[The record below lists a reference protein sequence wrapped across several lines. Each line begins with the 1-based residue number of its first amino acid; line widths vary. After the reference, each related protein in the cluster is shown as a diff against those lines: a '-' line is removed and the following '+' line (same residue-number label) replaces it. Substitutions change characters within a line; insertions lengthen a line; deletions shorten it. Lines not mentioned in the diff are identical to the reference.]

1 MTLHDAL
8 AACPLIAILRGVR
21 PDEILDV
28 AAVLH
33 DAGFRA
39 IEVPLNSPDP
49 FASIRRLAAAY
60 GDKAVIG
67 AGTVTEPEHCQRL
80 VDAGGRLM
88 VAPNYAPDVVEEAQR
103 LGLVTLPGVATP
115 SEAFAALRQ
124 GVDGLK
130 LFPAESIGMAA
141 LKAWRSVMPKEALL
155 LPVGGVDTGSV
166 ANWRKAGADGFGIGG
181 ALYRPG
187 TDLGTLAR
195 AAEDFVAAAR
205 SVFSPE

>member
-8 AACPLIAILRGVR
+8 AACPLIAILRGVK

-28 AAVLH
+28 AAILY

-49 FASIRRLAAAY
+49 FASIERLAGAY
-60 GDKAVIG
+60 GDRAVIG
-67 AGTVTEPEHCQRL
+67 AGTVTEPADCQRL
-80 VDAGGRLM
+80 ADAGGRLM
-88 VAPNYAPDVVEEAQR
+88 VAPNYAADVVEEAQR

-130 LFPAESIGMAA
+130 LFPADAIGMDA

-155 LPVGGVDTGSV
+155 LPVGGIDAASI
-166 ANWRKAGADGFGIGG
+166 ADWRKAGADGFGIGG

-187 TDLGTLAR
+187 TDLDTLAKT
-195 AAEDFVAAAR
+195 AKDFVAAAR
-205 SVFSPE
+205 AAFPRD

>member
-21 PDEILDV
+21 EDEILDV
-28 AAVLH
+28 AAILY

-49 FASIRRLAAAY
+49 FASIERLAGAY
-60 GDKAVIG
+60 GDKAAIG
-67 AGTVTEPEHCQRL
+67 AGTVTELADCQRL
-80 VDAGGRLM
+80 ADAGGRLM
-88 VAPNYAPDVVEEAQR
+88 VAPNYAADVVEEAQR
-103 LGLVTLPGVATP
+103 LGLATLPGVATP

-130 LFPAESIGMAA
+130 LFPADTIGMGA
-141 LKAWRSVMPKEALL
+141 LKAWRSVMPKDALL
-155 LPVGGVDTGSV
+155 LPVGGVDAASIAG
-166 ANWRKAGADGFGIGG
+166 WRKAGADGFGIGG

-187 TDLGTLAR
+187 IDPDTLAGT
-195 AAEDFVAAAR
+195 AKEFVAAAKAAFPR
-205 SVFSPE
+205 D

>member
-8 AACPLIAILRGVR
+8 AACPLVAILRGVR

-28 AAVLH
+28 AGILH

-49 FASIRRLAAAY
+49 FASIGRLAGAY

-67 AGTVTEPEHCQRL
+67 AGTVTEPADCQRL
-80 VDAGGRLM
+80 ADVGGRLM

-130 LFPAESIGMAA
+130 LFPAETIGMAA

-155 LPVGGVDTGSV
+155 LPVGGVDTASIAG
-166 ANWRKAGADGFGIGG
+166 WRKAGADGFGIGG

-187 TDLGTLAR
+187 ADLDTLAATAR
-195 AAEDFVAAAR
+195 EFVAAAKAA
-205 SVFSPE
+205 FSRD